1 MSILKSTF
9 KRWNGSAWD
18 IHYFRTSADVI
29 DETTSYK
36 IMTADERT
44 AIANYLNS
52 FNAANKLLKLD
63 GNGKVPVSLIP
74 GGLNYL
80 TKNNPSFTGIL
91 KGKQQEGSW
100 LAGGSLFKLSSHNT
114 SDSGSGLPGFIEFK
128 ADQGDYVD
136 LELSASQIKLTSLNG
151 VDVNNK
157 KITNVANPTAPLDA
171 TNKSYVDGLIAS
183 GTRPVDPVKAA
194 TTKPISLT
202 GLQKIDDYMTVAG
215 DRILVKDQTGDG
227 ADNGI
232 YTASATA
239 WSRIHDDSTAG
250 KLTFVENG
258 TVNNDSQFFATSNTS
273 WSLFSRVDTITVSGG
288 LRKVGTDISVASS
301 GITNDMLAAG
311 IRLSKLESFASNDS
325 VERELLPATAS
336 RALKDHLEDIY
347 SSIKRL
353 RGAAD
358 YATHNGQTIAGAYD
372 AAAEKNRTYTGNSDP
387 GTVGYAT
394 GDLFF
399 QDIV

>member
-1 MSILKSTF
+1 M
-9 KRWNGSAWD
+9 
-18 IHYFRTSADVI
+18 
-29 DETTSYK
+29 
-36 IMTADERT
+36 
-44 AIANYLNS
+44 
-52 FNAANKLLKLD
+52 
-63 GNGKVPVSLIP
+63 
-74 GGLNYL
+74 
-80 TKNNPSFTGIL
+80 
-91 KGKQQEGSW
+91 
-100 LAGGSLFKLSSHNT
+100 
-114 SDSGSGLPGFIEFK
+114 
-128 ADQGDYVD
+128 
-136 LELSASQIKLTSLNG
+136 
-151 VDVNNK
+151 
-157 KITNVANPTAPLDA
+157 
-171 TNKSYVDGLIAS
+171 
-183 GTRPVDPVKAA
+183 
-194 TTKPISLT
+194 KPISLT

-288 LRKVGTDISVASS
+288 GLRKVGTDISVASS

-311 IRLSKLESFASNDS
+311 IRLSKLESFASNDN
-325 VERELLPATAS
+325 VERDLLPATVS
-336 RALKDHLEDIY
+336 RPLKEHLEDIY

-358 YATHNGQTIAGAYD
+358 YATYNGQTIAGAYD
-372 AAAEKNRTYTGNSDP
+372 AAAERNRTYTGKTDP
-387 GTVGYAT
+387 STTGYVT